1 MHESGENMMID
12 ASRIEQLTQKLE
24 IQGDITI
31 EEADEIYAL
40 ASSVVK
46 AAYDI
51 IDRRP
56 AIDKREIHELLSKDF
71 PVSALMRWYDAVT
84 DKIRASQSGN
94 FIFSIL
100 IDFGSYYYHHLNI
113 AVKTLK
119 GDVSYSKSPLGAFED
134 RITSIRANKQIYNKL
149 FPKPFKKL
157 FQWRENFQWDPY
169 KRLFELKTNRA
180 GFYRYP
186 LRELEGDSIS
196 QFFKKLSLKSIMI
209 PQGEDTIISTINVGR
224 YVLAYLKQKV
234 PFIQMN
240 AMRRYYDDIAVVTN
254 EEGLWIAKRALEIP
268 IEDFLK
274 NAIAQNI
281 INNKVADALLNT
293 NGFLAGFPKT
303 AFTEANIKYID
314 KIIKAKKE
322 WEETRNMV
330 ESEIEWLEE
339 IR

>member
-1 MHESGENMMID
+1 MKGESNMID
-12 ASRIEQLTQKLE
+12 AGKIRQLTQKLE
-24 IQGDITI
+24 TQDITI
-31 EEADEIYAL
+31 EEADEIYTL

-46 AAYDI
+46 AAYDV

-56 AIDKREIHELLSKDF
+56 AIDEREIHELLSKDF
-71 PVSALMRWYDAVT
+71 PVSALKEWYDAVAN
-84 DKIRASQSGN
+84 KIRADQSEN

-100 IDFGSYYYHHLNI
+100 ISDGVSYYYNYLNT
-113 AVKTLK
+113 AVRALR
-119 GDVSYSKSPLGAFED
+119 GDERAKHYKDHVGAFED
-134 RITSIRANKQIYNKL
+134 RIVSIRANKQIYKL

-169 KRLFELKTNRA
+169 KWLFELKTNRA

-196 QFFKKLSLKSIMI
+196 QFFKKLSLNSIMI
-209 PQGEDTIISTINVGR
+209 PQGGDTTISAINVGR
-224 YVLAYLKQKV
+224 YVLAYLKQKA
-234 PFIQMN
+234 PFIQLN
-240 AMRRYYDDIAVVTN
+240 AMRRYHDDIAVVTN

-281 INNKVADALLNT
+281 IDNKMADRLLSS
-293 NGFLAGFPKT
+293 NGFLAGFPRK

-314 KIIKAKKE
+314 DIIKAKKE
-322 WEETRNMV
+322 WESIRNMV
-330 ESEIEWLEE
+330 EDEDIWLD
-339 IR
+339 ITR

>member
-1 MHESGENMMID
+1 MID

-31 EEADEIYAL
+31 EEADKIYAL

-46 AAYDI
+46 AAYDV

-56 AIDKREIHELLSKDF
+56 AIDEREIHELLSKDF
-71 PVSALMRWYDAVT
+71 PVSALMRWYNTVT

-119 GDVSYSKSPLGAFED
+119 GDISYSKSPLGAFED
-134 RITSIRANKQIYNKL
+134 RITSIRANKQIYKL
-149 FPKPFKKL
+149 FPKPFKEL

-186 LRELEGDSIS
+186 LRELEGDSIL
-196 QFFKKLSLKSIMI
+196 QFFRKLSLKSIMI
-209 PQGEDTIISTINVGR
+209 PQEENTIISAINVGR
-224 YVLAYLKQKV
+224 YVLAYLKEKV
-234 PFIQMN
+234 PFIQVSAIRKYHN
-240 AMRRYYDDIAVVTN
+240 DIAVVTN
-254 EEGLWIAKRALEIP
+254 DEGLSIAKRALEIP
-268 IEDFLK
+268 IEDLLK
-274 NAIAQNI
+274 NAVAQNI
-281 INNKVADALLNT
+281 IDTKTAKNLLST
-293 NGFLAGFPKT
+293 NGFLAGFPEM
-303 AFTEANIKYID
+303 AFLKANIKYID
-314 KIIKAKKE
+314 DIIKMKTE
-322 WEETRNMV
+322 WENVRNVIENETGY
-330 ESEIEWLEE
+330 LEE

>member
-1 MHESGENMMID
+1 MMID

-24 IQGDITI
+24 IQGDITT
-31 EEADEIYAL
+31 EEADKIYAL

-51 IDRRP
+51 IDRKP
-56 AIDKREIHELLSKDF
+56 TIYEREIHELLSKDF

-134 RITSIRANKQIYNKL
+134 RITSIRANKQIYKL
-149 FPKPFKKL
+149 FPKPFKEL

-209 PQGEDTIISTINVGR
+209 PQGEDTIISAINVGR

-234 PFIQMN
+234 SFIQMN
-240 AMRRYYDDIAVVTN
+240 AIRRYYDDIAVVTN

-281 INNKVADALLNT
+281 IDNKMADELLKT
-293 NGFLAGFPKT
+293 NGFFASFPKT
-303 AFTEANIKYID
+303 TFTEANIKYID
-314 KIIKAKKE
+314 DIIKAKKE
-322 WEETRNMV
+322 WEVLRKAV
-330 ESEIEWLEE
+330 EEENEWLEE

>member
-1 MHESGENMMID
+1 
-12 ASRIEQLTQKLE
+12 
-24 IQGDITI
+24 
-31 EEADEIYAL
+31 
-40 ASSVVK
+40 
-46 AAYDI
+46 
-51 IDRRP
+51 
-56 AIDKREIHELLSKDF
+56 
-71 PVSALMRWYDAVT
+71 
-84 DKIRASQSGN
+84 
-94 FIFSIL
+94 
-100 IDFGSYYYHHLNI
+100 
-113 AVKTLK
+113 
-119 GDVSYSKSPLGAFED
+119 
-134 RITSIRANKQIYNKL
+134 
-149 FPKPFKKL
+149 
-157 FQWRENFQWDPY
+157 
-169 KRLFELKTNRA
+169 
-180 GFYRYP
+180 
-186 LRELEGDSIS
+186 
-196 QFFKKLSLKSIMI
+196 MI

>member
-1 MHESGENMMID
+1 MID

-31 EEADEIYAL
+31 EEADKIYAL

-46 AAYDI
+46 ATYDV

-56 AIDKREIHELLSKDF
+56 AIDEREIHELLSKDL

-134 RITSIRANKQIYNKL
+134 RITSILANKQIYKL
-149 FPKPFKKL
+149 FPKPFKEL

-169 KRLFELKTNRA
+169 KCLFELKTNRA

-196 QFFKKLSLKSIMI
+196 QFFRKLSLKSIMI

-234 PFIQMN
+234 PFVQMN
-240 AMRRYYDDIAVVTN
+240 AIRRYYDDIAVVTN

-274 NAIAQNI
+274 NAITQNI
-281 INNKVADALLNT
+281 IDNKMADELLKT
-293 NGFLAGFPKT
+293 NGFLAGFPRK

-314 KIIKAKKE
+314 DIIKAKKE
-322 WEETRNMV
+322 WEVLRKVV
-330 ESEIEWLEE
+330 EEENEWLEE